1 MRRLCFRLLDAL
13 LPIEV
18 ADHVVGDLLE
28 QEHQHGRLWLIR
40 ETVAAIWCLYRPR
53 RSTGDSRTMRFI
65 HDLRIAARLL
75 RRSPGFAAVSILTLG
90 LAIGATTAIFSV
102 IEPVLLRPLPYPA
115 PERLAFI
122 WERNRDGTRDNVG
135 FATARDFA
143 ASARSIER
151 WAAIGSW
158 LPTLSGTGDPE
169 RVSGD
174 RVSWTFFRTLGVRPA
189 LGRDFVAEEDV
200 PGRNQVVI
208 LSHGLWQR
216 RFGGDSSIVGKPIA
230 IDGNPMTVVGVMP
243 ASFDNVISPDA
254 QIWRVLGY
262 TNQPWTCRTC
272 HHLRMIARLRAGVDP
287 AAVRAELDGIH
298 ARLAR
303 EFPDDYASI
312 GAEVASLQLDAT
324 REFRPAL
331 LALAAAVL
339 LVLLIAVS
347 NVVNL
352 QLARAVRR
360 DEEFA
365 IRVALG
371 AGHGRLVA
379 QLLAEGLLLSAL
391 GGLAGLVVA
400 YLAIPLLVSRLPEA
414 MPRAGAI
421 HLDVRAL
428 ALVTVVI
435 VVLSL
440 VMGLVPARRRSGD
453 LGATLRSGRRLSG
466 GGHRATRAGLVIG
479 EIALAVMLLAGAGL
493 IARSLLRLLSVNVG
507 FDPTH
512 LLSMEINASGPR
524 YATDAPIYENHRR
537 VLEEIGRLPGV
548 EAVAISNQI
557 PLGGNVDMFGVW
569 DPDAPALKPELIP
582 NGDRYIVTPAYL
594 RLMRIPILSG
604 RAFTEADAAD
614 TAVKVALVSAA
625 LAQKLWPGQN
635 PLGKRLRVGSP
646 TDPPRTIIGITG
658 NVKHR
663 GLDAP
668 EATRQWY
675 VPEGQWRG
683 GADNQ
688 AVVILRTRGDPAA
701 LAPTVRR
708 VIAAIDPAQPIVN
721 VATMEQLV
729 ARSTAQRRLALV
741 LFGAFAGAALLL
753 AVTGI
758 YGVLAGSVAER
769 TREIGVRSALGATP
783 RQIVRLV
790 LAQGGRL
797 AVLGVVLGIA
807 GAIGLTRYLRAL
819 LFGVEPNDP
828 MTLVSVVV
836 LIVSVTVAG
845 CLIPAI
851 RAARVDPSRALRSE

>member
-1 MRRLCFRLLDAL
+1 MRRLCLRLLDEL

-18 ADHVVGDLLE
+18 ADHVIGDILE
-28 QEHQHGRLWLIR
+28 QEADHGRLWLAR
-40 ETVAAIWCLYRPR
+40 ETVAAIWRLYRPR
-53 RSTGDSRTMRFI
+53 LRTTGDSRLMRFLN
-65 HDLRIAARLL
+65 DLRIAARLL
-75 RRSPGFAAVSILTLG
+75 RRSPSFAAVSVLTLG

-102 IEPVLLRPLPYPA
+102 IEPVLLRPLPYPE

-135 FATARDFA
+135 FATVRDFA
-143 ASARSIER
+143 ASARSIEK

-158 LPTLSGTGDPE
+158 TPTLSDHGEPE
-169 RVSGD
+169 RVTGD
-174 RVSWTFFRTLGVRPA
+174 RVSWSYFRTLGVRPA
-189 LGRDFVAEEDV
+189 LGRDFLAEEDT
-200 PGRNQVVI
+200 PDRNQVVI

-216 RFGGDSSIVGKPIA
+216 RFSGDSSIVGRPISIGGA
-230 IDGNPMTVVGVMP
+230 PMLVAGVMP

-262 TNQPWTCRTC
+262 KDQPWTCRSC
-272 HHLRMIARLRAGVDP
+272 HHLRMVVRLRSE
-287 AAVRAELDGIH
+287 AAETAARAELDAIH

-303 EFPDDYASI
+303 AFPDDYASM
-312 GAEVASLQLDAT
+312 GTDVAPLQLDAT

-365 IRVALG
+365 IRTALG

-379 QLLAEGLLLSAL
+379 QLLTEGLLLSAL
-391 GGLAGLVVA
+391 GGLAGLIVA
-400 YLAIPLLVSRLPEA
+400 RLSLPLLVSRLPSA
-414 MPRAGAI
+414 LPRAGAI
-421 HLDVRAL
+421 QLDAGAL

-435 VVLSL
+435 VLLSL
-440 VMGLVPARRRSGD
+440 VMGLVPARRGNRD
-453 LGATLRSGRRLSG
+453 LGATLRSGRRLSA
-466 GGHRATRAGLVIG
+466 GGHRATRAGLVVG

-493 IARSLLRLLSVNVG
+493 IAKSLMRLLSVHAG

-512 LLSMEINASGPR
+512 LLSMEINAVGPR
-524 YATDAPIYENHRR
+524 YQEDAPIYANHRR
-537 VLEEIGRLPGV
+537 VLEEVGRLPGV
-548 EAVAISNQI
+548 ESVALSNQI
-557 PLGGNVDMFGVW
+557 PLGGNVDMYGVW
-569 DPDAPALKPELIP
+569 DPDNPPAKPELMP
-582 NGDRYIVTPAYL
+582 NGDRYVVTPAYL

-635 PLGKRLRVGSP
+635 ALGKRMKVG
-646 TDPPRTIIGITG
+646 DPAAPPFTIIGITG

-663 GLDAP
+663 GLDA

-683 GADNQ
+683 AESG
-688 AVVILRTRGDPAA
+688 VVLVVRTSGDPAA
-701 LAPTVRR
+701 LAPSVRR
-708 VIAAIDPAQPIVN
+708 VIAAVDPSQPIVN
-721 VATMEQLV
+721 VATMDQLV

-741 LFGAFAGAALLL
+741 LFGAFAAAALLL

-783 RQIVRLV
+783 RQIIGLV
-790 LAQGGRL
+790 LGQGGRL
-797 AVLGVVLGIA
+797 AIVGVVLGIS
-807 GAIGLTRYLRAL
+807 GAIALTRYLRAL
-819 LFGVEPNDP
+819 LFGIEPTDP
-828 MTLVSVVV
+828 MTLASVVV
-836 LIVSVTVAG
+836 LIISVTVAG
-845 CLIPAI
+845 CLIPAM